1 MERMNMTLV
10 CIDDDL
16 KIQEDAFFDDIED
29 DVNEIKF
36 FSNPEEGLSY
46 IQENLPKNLV
56 VLLDWRFNNSTCG
69 GEVFIKKIYGIST
82 LIPVIVFTGADIN
95 ANEATKMFDG
105 HAFYCL
111 PKGASMENIRKV
123 VIDAYARTQND
134 IRSVIERWILNQD
147 EKRREKPYMRSGD
160 QVYTLNQILEAVR
173 NQTELGKEM
182 TNGILKLATELFAN
196 NINHGESK

>member
-1 MERMNMTLV
+1 MDRMNMTLV

-29 DVNEIKF
+29 EVNEIKF
-36 FSNPEEGLSY
+36 FSNPEEGLAY

-56 VLLDWRFNNSTCG
+56 VLLDWRFNNSSCG

-82 LIPVIVFTGADIN
+82 LIPVIVFTGAPIN
-95 ANEATKMFDG
+95 TNETTKMFDG

-111 PKGASMENIRKV
+111 PKGASMEYMRKV
-123 VIDAYARTQND
+123 VIDAYTRTQND

-147 EKRREKPYMRSGD
+147 EKRRAKPYMRSGD

-182 TNGILKLATELFAN
+182 TNGILKLATELFVN
-196 NINHGESK
+196 NINHGEGK